1 MRCSA
6 HQRPRSAHS
15 AGSGQPPNSS
25 RTRARV
31 FLTRDRRV
39 IGLRREVVTAAEED
53 RTGGAG
59 RGAAARDPHFANAA
73 GASGPRGRAVG
84 SGRRRMGAG
93 PRGALRTPASA
104 GFRHARPST
113 VSRLPVCT
121 SVLPRH
127 ARAGHAA
134 LAASR
139 GHAGRRWRARRARLS
154 PECASSR
161 SLLRTATGRVRVSVG
176 SVSLSVRAPTHV
188 RVHTHVQMRP
198 CAPFP
203 RTCLGPAAGAGRA
216 APPSALHPS
225 LLPRNARAAG
235 GGARVQTQ

>member
-1 MRCSA
+1 
-6 HQRPRSAHS
+6 
-15 AGSGQPPNSS
+15 
-25 RTRARV
+25 
-31 FLTRDRRV
+31 
-39 IGLRREVVTAAEED
+39 
-53 RTGGAG
+53 
-59 RGAAARDPHFANAA
+59 
-73 GASGPRGRAVG
+73 
-84 SGRRRMGAG
+84 MGAG

-104 GFRHARPST
+104 GFRHAQPST

-134 LAASR
+134 LAACR

-216 APPSALHPS
+216 APPLPCTPHCSPGMRRPRGAGLACRHSDGLTWRCSSRPPALCSRRLTRVFTASEKTEKRLTSTKGEGRVGQTGESRRAGPK
-225 LLPRNARAAG
+225 PGAKQPAR
-235 GGARVQTQ
+235 RPYQRLR

>member
-1 MRCSA
+1 M
-6 HQRPRSAHS
+6 
-15 AGSGQPPNSS
+15 
-25 RTRARV
+25 
-31 FLTRDRRV
+31 
-39 IGLRREVVTAAEED
+39 
-53 RTGGAG
+53 GAG
-59 RGAAARDPHFANAA
+59 
-73 GASGPRGRAVG
+73 PR
-84 SGRRRMGAG
+84 G

-161 SLLRTATGRVRVSVG
+161 SLLRMATGRVRVSVG
-176 SVSLSVRAPTHV
+176 SVSLSMRAPTHV

-203 RTCLGPAAGAGRA
+203 RPCLGPAAGAGRA
-216 APPSALHPS
+216 APRLCPAPLIAPQECAGCGGVGLACRHSDGLTWRCSSRPPALCSRRLTRVSSQP
-225 LLPRNARAAG
+225 PKRPKNA
-235 GGARVQTQ
+235 

>member
-1 MRCSA
+1 M
-6 HQRPRSAHS
+6 
-15 AGSGQPPNSS
+15 
-25 RTRARV
+25 
-31 FLTRDRRV
+31 
-39 IGLRREVVTAAEED
+39 
-53 RTGGAG
+53 
-59 RGAAARDPHFANAA
+59 
-73 GASGPRGRAVG
+73 G
-84 SGRRRMGAG
+84 SGRGRMGAGPRG

-134 LAASR
+134 LAACR

-161 SLLRTATGRVRVSVG
+161 SLLRMATGRVRVSVG

-216 APPSALHPS
+216 APPCPAPLIAPQECAGCGGWGSRADTVTGSRGAGALGHQLSA
-225 LLPRNARAAG
+225 RD
-235 GGARVQTQ
+235 V